1 MKEQVSAL
9 MDSELGDD
17 EGSGCVRRL
26 QTDAALRESWEI
38 YHLIGDTLRGSAAV
52 GLSARFHERLASE
65 PTVLAPRRSAA
76 TRSRPSRYV
85 WSAAAGVAAVAFVG
99 WMAAPLFE
107 TPVQTAAV
115 APVQAAA
122 VQPAA
127 AVVVPPAQG
136 VGDYLLAHQRYSPR
150 SVMAGV
156 ASYVQSV
163 QENGNR

>member
-1 MKEQVSAL
+1 MKEHVSAL

-26 QTDAALRESWEI
+26 KTDAALRESWEI
-38 YHLIGDTLRGSAAV
+38 YHLIGDTLRGSAAA
-52 GLSARFHERLASE
+52 GLPTRFHERLASE
-65 PTVLAPRRSAA
+65 PTVLAPQRSAT

-85 WSAAAGVAAVAFVG
+85 WSAAASVAAVAFVG

-107 TPVQTAAV
+107 SPVQTAAV

-127 AVVVPPAQG
+127 VVVPAAQG